1 MYNRERDEAR
11 ACGRYV
17 HVERKRKNE
26 MDGEQRRTM
35 MMFFALTHSIQLLRV
50 ISYVSVRT

>member
-1 MYNRERDEAR
+1 MWSVQ
-11 ACGRYV
+11 YV